1 MPNSVLLTKIYLFIQ
16 LDGQILSRNFL
27 ALVLIYLNLTI
38 IYLDAIRK
46 ADFILASVTV
56 VDSMVLAIDLKMLDC
71 WTILMTG
78 LAVFPIN
85 FTIFNVLHH
94 IYHLIITIATG
105 YLR

>member
-1 MPNSVLLTKIYLFIQ
+1 MPYSVLLTKIYLFIQ
-16 LDGQILSRNFL
+16 LYGQILARNFL

-38 IYLDAIRK
+38 IYLNAIRK
-46 ADFILASVTV
+46 ADLVLTSVTMVNSV
-56 VDSMVLAIDLKMLDC
+56 VLRIDLKMLNC
-71 WTILMTG
+71 RTILMTG

-94 IYHLIITIATG
+94 IYHVIITIATG

>member
-1 MPNSVLLTKIYLFIQ
+1 MPYSVLLTKIYLFIQ
-16 LDGQILSRNFL
+16 LDGQILTRNFL

-38 IYLDAIRK
+38 IYLDAIRE
-46 ADFILASVTV
+46 ADFVLTTV
-56 VDSMVLAIDLKMLDC
+56 VNCMVLAIDLKVLDC

-94 IYHLIITIATG
+94 IYHVIITIATG